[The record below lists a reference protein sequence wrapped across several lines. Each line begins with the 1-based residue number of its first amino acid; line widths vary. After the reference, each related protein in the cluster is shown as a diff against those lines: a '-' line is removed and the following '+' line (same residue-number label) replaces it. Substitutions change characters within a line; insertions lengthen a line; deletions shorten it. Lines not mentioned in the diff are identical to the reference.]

1 MGNVLVIGGVDYSK
15 HIERQGMTWT
25 RNDLDTDKTVR
36 TKDGKIRR
44 DKIGTKRKLTFKLIH
59 MTRQQLAAL
68 DDALSETFYSATY
81 MDLHGVQTRR
91 FYTSEFTSI
100 LESLYSADG
109 EWGEAIQYDRGER
122 IWHRKQAHCGKHCAA

>member
-1 MGNVLVIGGVDYSK
+1 MGNVLIIGGVDYSK

-25 RNDLDTDKTVR
+25 RNDIDTDKTVR

-59 MTRQQLAAL
+59 MTRQELAAL
-68 DDALSETFYSATY
+68 DDALSETIYDATY

-91 FYTSEFTSI
+91 FYTSEFTST
-100 LESLYSADG
+100 LESMYSNDG
-109 EWGEAIQYDRGER
+109 EWGEAEFNMIEE
-122 IWHRKQAHCGKHCAA
+122 

>member
-44 DKIGTKRKLTFKLIH
+44 DKIGTKRKLTCKLIH

-91 FYTSEFTSI
+91 FYTSEFTST

-109 EWGEAIQYDRGER
+109 EWGEAEFNMIEE
-122 IWHRKQAHCGKHCAA
+122 

>member
-36 TKDGKIRR
+36 TKYGKIRR

-68 DDALSETFYSATY
+68 DDALSATFYDATY

-91 FYTSEFTSI
+91 FYTSEFTST

-109 EWGEAIQYDRGER
+109 EWGEAEFNMIEE
-122 IWHRKQAHCGKHCAA
+122 

>member
-1 MGNVLVIGGVDYSK
+1 MGNVLIIGGVDYSK

-25 RNDLDTDKTVR
+25 RNDIDTDKTVR

-59 MTRQQLAAL
+59 MNRQELAAL
-68 DDALSETFYSATY
+68 DDALSATFYDATY

-91 FYTSEFTSI
+91 FYTSEFTST
-100 LESLYSADG
+100 LESMYSNDG
-109 EWGEAIQYDRGER
+109 EWGEAEFNMIEE
-122 IWHRKQAHCGKHCAA
+122 

>member
-1 MGNVLVIGGVDYSK
+1 M
-15 HIERQGMTWT
+15 
-25 RNDLDTDKTVR
+25 R

-91 FYTSEFTSI
+91 FYTSEFTST

-109 EWGEAIQYDRGER
+109 EWGEAEFNMIEE
-122 IWHRKQAHCGKHCAA
+122 

>member
-91 FYTSEFTSI
+91 FYTSEFTST
-100 LESLYSADG
+100 LEILYSADG
-109 EWGEAIQYDRGER
+109 EWGEAEFNMIEE
-122 IWHRKQAHCGKHCAA
+122 

>member
-91 FYTSEFTSI
+91 FYTSEFTST

-109 EWGEAIQYDRGER
+109 EWGEAEFNMIEE
-122 IWHRKQAHCGKHCAA
+122 

>member
-44 DKIGTKRKLTFKLIH
+44 DKIGTKRKLTFELIH

-91 FYTSEFTSI
+91 FYTSEFTST

-109 EWGEAIQYDRGER
+109 EWGEAEFNMIEE
-122 IWHRKQAHCGKHCAA
+122 

>member
-91 FYTSEFTSI
+91 FYTSEFTST
-100 LESLYSADG
+100 LESLYSSDG
-109 EWGEAIQYDRGER
+109 EWGEAEFNMIDE
-122 IWHRKQAHCGKHCAA
+122 

>member
-91 FYTSEFTSI
+91 FYTSEFTST
-100 LESLYSADG
+100 LESRYSADG
-109 EWGEAIQYDRGER
+109 EWGEAEFNMIEE
-122 IWHRKQAHCGKHCAA
+122 

>member
-68 DDALSETFYSATY
+68 DDALSVLVGSLAIGLV
-81 MDLHGVQTRR
+81 LHGVQTRR
-91 FYTSEFTSI
+91 FYTSEFTST

-109 EWGEAIQYDRGER
+109 EWGEAEFNMIEE
-122 IWHRKQAHCGKHCAA
+122 

>member
-1 MGNVLVIGGVDYSK
+1 MGNVLIIGGVDYSK

-25 RNDLDTDKTVR
+25 RNDIDTDKTVR

-59 MTRQQLAAL
+59 MTRQELAAL

-91 FYTSEFTSI
+91 FYTSEFTST
-100 LESLYSADG
+100 LESMYSNDG
-109 EWGEAIQYDRGER
+109 EWGEAEFNMIEE
-122 IWHRKQAHCGKHCAA
+122 

>member
-1 MGNVLVIGGVDYSK
+1 MGNVLIIEGVDYSK

-25 RNDLDTDKTVR
+25 RNDIDTDKTVR

-59 MTRQQLAAL
+59 MTRQELAAL

-91 FYTSEFTSI
+91 FYTSEFTST
-100 LESLYSADG
+100 LESMYSNDG
-109 EWGEAIQYDRGER
+109 EWGEAEFNMIEE
-122 IWHRKQAHCGKHCAA
+122 

>member
-68 DDALSETFYSATY
+68 DDALSETFYSASY

-91 FYTSEFTSI
+91 FYTSEFTST

-109 EWGEAIQYDRGER
+109 EWGEAEFNMIEE
-122 IWHRKQAHCGKHCAA
+122 

>member
-109 EWGEAIQYDRGER
+109 EWGEAEFNMIEE
-122 IWHRKQAHCGKHCAA
+122 